1 MQDVSIAALS
11 TVLILLQ
18 PAYDLSSSLHLG
30 KIWVLLL
37 GTTGC
42 LGGLMLVLPR
52 LFRAE
57 AYEPEQVRRVNE
69 REAGRTG

>member
-11 TVLILLQ
+11 IVFVLLQ
-18 PAYDLSSSLHLG
+18 PAYDLSDSLHLG
-30 KIWVLLL
+30 RLGVLLL

-52 LFRAE
+52 LLRAE
-57 AYEPEQVRRVNE
+57 AYEPEQVRRINE
-69 REAGRTG
+69 REGGRTG

>member
-1 MQDVSIAALS
+1 MQDASIAVLS

-18 PAYDLSSSLHLG
+18 PAYDLRGSFPLG
-30 KIWVLLL
+30 RLGVLLL

-42 LGGLMLVLPR
+42 LGGLLLVLPR

-57 AYEPEQVRRVNE
+57 GDAPEQVRRVHE
-69 REAGRTG
+69 RKGGRTR